1 MHNTAKTILVVED
14 EPALAIVLCEY
25 LAQAGFNTHIIDNGM
40 EVIDWIKQHQPDL
53 LILDLMLPLRDGL
66 DIYRELRTFSQVP
79 VVMATARVDE
89 IDRLLGLEL
98 GADDYIC
105 KPYSPR
111 EVVARI
117 KNVLRRSAETVSTK
131 TEQTFSK
138 QSLPS
143 NSGLVIDDK
152 TMEVTLDSQGVTLT
166 PAEFRLLHFFSQH
179 PGQVFSREQLMQK
192 IYADNRLVTDRT
204 IDSHIKNL
212 RKKLQDAAP
221 HSECIKSIY
230 GVGYK
235 LML

>member
-1 MHNTAKTILVVED
+1 MHNSAKTILVVED

-25 LAQAGFNTHIIDNGM
+25 LTQAGFKTHIIDNGM
-40 EVIDWIKQHQPDL
+40 EVIDWVKINQPDL

-66 DIYRELRTFSQVP
+66 DIYRELRTFSKVP
-79 VVMATARVDE
+79 VVMTTARVDE

-117 KNVLRRSAETVSTK
+117 KNVLRRTAVHNSTK
-131 TEQTFSK
+131 Q
-138 QSLPS
+138 L
-143 NSGLVIDDK
+143 NSGLNIDDK
-152 TMEVTLDSQGVTLT
+152 TMQATLDGQTLTLT
-166 PAEFRLLHFFSQH
+166 PAEFRLLHFFNQH
-179 PGQVFSREQLMQK
+179 TGQVFSREQLMQK
-192 IYADNRLVTDRT
+192 IYPDNRLVTDRT

-212 RKKLQDAAP
+212 RKKLQETNPDN
-221 HSECIKSIY
+221 ECIKSIY

-235 LML
+235 LF

>member
-1 MHNTAKTILVVED
+1 VTNTAKTILVVED
-14 EPALAIVLCEY
+14 EPSLAIVLCEY
-25 LAQAGFNTHIIDNGM
+25 LTQAGFQTHIIDNGL
-40 EVIDWIKQHQPDL
+40 EVIDWVKQQSPDL
-53 LILDLMLPLRDGL
+53 LILDLMLPNRDGL

-117 KNVLRRSAETVSTK
+117 KNVLRRSTDAATP
-131 TEQTFSK
+131 QA
-138 QSLPS
+138 
-143 NSGLVIDDK
+143 NGLVIDDK
-152 TMEVTLDSQGVTLT
+152 QMKVAFNDQELTLT
-166 PAEFRLLHFFSQH
+166 PAEFRLLSFFNQH
-179 PGQVFSREQLMQK
+179 PGQVFNREQLMEK

-212 RKKLQDAAP
+212 RKKLQDANP
-221 HSECIKSIY
+221 DGEYIKSIY
-230 GVGYK
+230 GVGYRFT
-235 LML
+235 L